1 LKKNHQVA
9 KIHLPPKKKTP
20 MKNIMMMIKVSIPNI
35 DWRGRRNFGSARSI
49 PLSTTQH
56 IIASHHERSSL
67 IGGRGQI

>member
-1 LKKNHQVA
+1 
-9 KIHLPPKKKTP
+9 